1 MLQEALLAGL
11 NHLLDGEEWARPRL
25 MPFCGQTVRLELPL
39 LHCFFE
45 ISAEG
50 VFRRKVDDTP
60 ATVTLSLP
68 GLSPLQLLGAVDNPA
83 ALLAS
88 AQITG
93 SAGLADCIGFV
104 FRHLRWDVE
113 GDLSKVVG
121 DIAAHRLVRTGK
133 QLANWQRQATRNAA
147 LNAVEYFTEERP
159 AIAAH
164 RDIDRFCREVGELAG
179 TLSRIEQRIA
189 TLENSRR
196 PQSGR

>member
-1 MLQEALLAGL
+1 M
-11 NHLLDGEEWARPRL
+11 
-25 MPFCGQTVRLELPL
+25 
-39 LHCFFE
+39 
-45 ISAEG
+45 
-50 VFRRKVDDTP
+50 
-60 ATVTLSLP
+60 TLSLP

-83 ALLAS
+83 GLRVSSKSPVPPAWPTAS
-88 AQITG
+88 ASCSVTC
-93 SAGLADCIGFV
+93 A
-104 FRHLRWDVE
+104 WDVE

-164 RDIDRFCREVGELAG
+164 RDIDRFYREVGELAG

-189 TLENSRR
+189 TPGELFR